1 MHQSSVSRFLKILLV
16 VVAILATSNG
26 YAAGRDNHDASV
38 QLATQV
44 SADWLSLIDD
54 EKYHESWE
62 EASESLQKQV
72 SRDRWRQVM
81 RTVRE
86 SLGEMQNRKLVRA
99 KFHDKLPGHPAGEY
113 ILIHYATSFES
124 KPDASEIITL
134 TKESDG
140 SWRVSGYYVK

>member
-1 MHQSSVSRFLKILLV
+1 MHQSSVSRFLRILVL
-16 VVAILATSNG
+16 VVAIVAASNRSSSG
-26 YAAGRDNHDASV
+26 SDTHDASI

-62 EASESLQKQV
+62 DASEFLQKQV
-72 SRDRWRQVM
+72 SKDRWRQVM
-81 RTVRE
+81 RTVRD

-99 KFHDKLPGHPAGEY
+99 KFHEKLPGHPAGEY

-124 KPDASEIITL
+124 KPDSVETVTL

-140 SWRVSGYYVK
+140 SWRVCGYYVK